1 MKSKMMISAVV
12 IAALGVTAV
21 AASAKEGGKMRHMR
35 GQMPSFEQL
44 DTNGDGFITAEE
56 LQARAA
62 ERFSGIDANGDGVI
76 TKEELAA
83 HAEAQGN
90 SRMSKGIERML
101 SRMDANGDGQLSVDE
116 MKPKTDRSAKM
127 IEKFDT
133 DGDGKIS
140 KAEFEAAQ
148 MQRANKHAER
158 KAEMFKALDTDGD
171 GSISQEEWDAAKEA
185 RGFKK
190 PGTTQE
196 N

>member
-1 MKSKMMISAVV
+1 MKSTMMISAVV

-44 DTNGDGFITAEE
+44 DTNGDGFITVEE
-56 LQARAA
+56 MAAKAA
-62 ERFSGIDANGDGVI
+62 ERFAGIDVDGDGVI
-76 TKEELAA
+76 TKEELTAF
-83 HAEAQGN
+83 AE
-90 SRMSKGIERML
+90 SKGNDRMVKKL
-101 SRMDANGDGQLSVDE
+101 DHMMSRMDANGDGQLSVDE
-116 MKPKTDRSAKM
+116 MKPKGDRTAKM
-127 IEKFDT
+127 LEKFDT

-140 KAEFEAAQ
+140 KAEFDAAQ
-148 MQRANKHAER
+148 AARAGKRSER
-158 KAEMFKALDTDGD
+158 KAEMFKALDTNGD

-190 PGTTQE
+190 HGDTQE

>member
-1 MKSKMMISAVV
+1 MKSTMIISAVV

-21 AASAKEGGKMRHMR
+21 SASAKEGGKMRHMR

-56 LQARAA
+56 LQAKAA
-62 ERFSGIDANGDGVI
+62 ERFAGIDANGDGVI
-76 TKEELAA
+76 TRDELTTF
-83 HAEAQGN
+83 AESQGN
-90 SRMSKGIERML
+90 DRMVKKLDRMI

-116 MKPKTDRSAKM
+116 MKPKGDRSAKM
-127 IEKFDT
+127 IEKLDS

-148 MQRANKHAER
+148 AER
-158 KAEMFKALDTDGD
+158 KTKRSERKAKMFKKLDTNGD
-171 GSISQEEWDAAKEA
+171 GTISQEEWDAAKEA
-185 RGFKK
+185 RGFKMR
-190 PGTTQE
+190 GDTQE